1 MRLIAIMYSTVLPF
15 LTVGLGPHFRQ
26 IINQK
31 INCVSNHKQLLRTGE
46 KCNADHNKLDE
57 KFQTEQPG
65 NFVKLFYIAVW
76 QLPKT
81 PNLNPGSETWSIFVS
96 LNTLPQVSGN
106 YLGSCFLWHKQLL
119 TFVMTILVDSSYI
132 FWYYHPVI
140 RSCSYAGSFLFH
152 LTYS

>member
-65 NFVKLFYIAVW
+65 NFVKLFHIAV
-76 QLPKT
+76 
-81 PNLNPGSETWSIFVS
+81 
-96 LNTLPQVSGN
+96 
-106 YLGSCFLWHKQLL
+106 
-119 TFVMTILVDSSYI
+119 
-132 FWYYHPVI
+132 
-140 RSCSYAGSFLFH
+140 
-152 LTYS
+152 